1 MADKARETPT
11 TNRLATFLERRKR
24 ERQQGAGITPQPTST
39 RQTPPVP
46 QQRQPMQD
54 FAVPNMPNRQRG
66 APGSSAIGWES
77 QPAEELP
84 ADALMPENVD
94 RSIFY
99 GLAPG
104 RSGRGIGSM
113 GKGQYV
119 PTVGIVPNNP
129 RNAQFA
135 PQFRE
140 SAFNSRQM
148 DLNSQMRNDAFMA
161 GINQK
166 RKVYG
171 KFGQDQNATP
181 FDIAANNQL
190 IDNAVAANQQQ
201 VGRNFMSA
209 RDKAMISRPM
219 GGQQEQRSGYGDTN
233 PINGRGIEGFI
244 PSGNMPDRLTSRQ
257 YADGARYQGNPNRNG
272 ISPDILV
279 GRTATGGV
287 SLVGER
293 DLNSPGG
300 MTDQS
305 RAAAGQRRDA
315 RILGNRLKYGLS
327 PETPAVA
334 AATERST
341 MRNAPARAERQ
352 GIERMNQRRQA
363 MEDLQDETT
372 AEYFRSITDPR
383 DRRSVIEKHLG
394 GQAKTPSPPIRSS
407 PMAPGR
413 GYYFQ

>member
-1 MADKARETPT
+1 
-11 TNRLATFLERRKR
+11 
-24 ERQQGAGITPQPTST
+24 
-39 RQTPPVP
+39 
-46 QQRQPMQD
+46 MQD
-54 FAVPNMPNRQRG
+54 FQMSNMPNRQRG
-66 APGSSAIGWES
+66 ASGSSAIGWEP
-77 QPAEELP
+77 QQ
-84 ADALMPENVD
+84 
-94 RSIFY
+94 RGSIFD

-104 RSGRGIGSM
+104 RNGGGIGSM
-113 GKGQYV
+113 GGGQYA

-129 RNAQFA
+129 RNAQFK

-181 FDIAANNQL
+181 FEIAANNQL

-244 PSGNMPDRLTSRQ
+244 PSGNMVKPQERINQ
-257 YADGARYQGNPNRNG
+257 
-272 ISPDILV
+272 
-279 GRTATGGV
+279 ATGRPQLFLTRPNGGR
-287 SLVGER
+287 SNFFEGNEYASE
-293 DLNSPGG
+293 DAAGNEIPGKSTQVYRTPTG
-300 MTDQS
+300 GIGLRGTYDPANPSNRMTDQS
-305 RAAAGQRRDA
+305 RASASQRRDA

-334 AATERST
+334 AAMERST
-341 MRNAPARAERQ
+341 MRNAPVRAERQ
-352 GIERMNQRRQA
+352 GIERMNQRRQDL
-363 MEDLQDETT
+363 EDLQDETT
-372 AEYFRSITDPR
+372 LEHFRSIKDPFA
-383 DRRSVIEKHLG
+383 RRSAIEQYLG
-394 GQAKTPSPPIRSS
+394 SQSKTPAARGSARQKNLPGAKIRSLKPQLGDFEV
-407 PMAPGR
+407 PMSIG
-413 GYYFQ
+413 G